1 MKTIDNTINYYELL
15 MYYDDTSKNNVYEL
29 PKGYHYEFYKDG
41 DVGDWVDIN
50 LSSGLITSKRKA
62 HEYFYLFFNS
72 FINKLNE
79 RCIFIVDDSTKEKI
93 GTVTISLLDNEEYG
107 YGASVDWFAIKKE
120 HQGKKLSKP
129 FISKFISLANKLGHD
144 KIILHTQTTTPLA
157 AKLYLDSGFIPLNKD
172 NELGWKILKRLTNHN
187 KLVDFDMASD
197 EEMYDQRNIRIEE
210 ALNKIYG
217 IDNFYFS
224 VWYKDGLHN
233 VYVYSNGIS
242 DEYEYF
248 EENNRIKLVKC

>member
-15 MYYDDTSKNNVYEL
+15 MYYDDTSNYIDYEL
-29 PKGYHYEFYKDG
+29 PKGYHFEFYKSG
-41 DVGDWVDIN
+41 DENNWVDIV
-50 LSSGLITSKRKA
+50 LSCGLITSKRKA
-62 HEYFYLFFNS
+62 HIFFHQFFDS
-72 FINKLNE
+72 FIDELDR
-79 RCIFIVDDSTKEKI
+79 RCIFIVDDDSNEKI
-93 GTVTISLLDNEEYG
+93 ATVTISKVEEYG
-107 YGASVDWFAIKKE
+107 FNAAVDWFAIKKE
-120 HQGKKLSKP
+120 YQGKRLSKP

-157 AKLYLDSGFIPLNKD
+157 AKLYLDLGFIPLNKD
-172 NELGWKILKRLTNHN
+172 DELGWKILKRLTNHN

-197 EEMYDQRNIRIEE
+197 EEMYDYRNIRIEE
-210 ALNKIYG
+210 ELNKIYG

-248 EENNRIKLVKC
+248 EENNKIRLVKC